1 MKNPTSTALL
11 ALLLLLIL
19 RALPAAAASTVHRNG
34 DTVAITGVVTDPQG
48 QPLAD
53 VRVLLEATRSTFNI
67 LRFERTPKDV
77 RRLSATTNARGEYS
91 LEWPWD
97 DYYNVFELVVAVPVR
112 KAEGER
118 LEVLDRTDVTQRLS
132 GSATVV
138 AALVVENAAYLRQ
151 LRAFVGDVQSADERR
166 VYGELGKPD
175 EIKTVRYPDRTE
187 VSWWY
192 FEKGKVY
199 RFADGKLEQVVP
211 FEPVKAF

>member
-1 MKNPTSTALL
+1 MKNQTPIVLL
-11 ALLLLLIL
+11 ALLMVLGS
-19 RALPAAAASTVHRNG
+19 LPAAAAAAVHRNG
-34 DTVAITGVVTDPQG
+34 DTVEISGVVTDAQG

-53 VRVLLEATRSTFNI
+53 VRVLLEATRSTFNL
-67 LRFERTPKDV
+67 LRFERTAKDV

-97 DYYNVFELVVAVPVR
+97 DYYNAFELVVAVPVR

-132 GSATVV
+132 ASANVV
-138 AALVVENAAYLRQ
+138 AALVVENAGYLQ
-151 LRAFVGDVQSADERR
+151 KLRAFVGDVRSEDERR

-175 EIKTVRYPDRTE
+175 EIKSVRYPDRTE

-211 FEPVKAF
+211 FEPVKSF